1 MKNNVMMTLVGLFSA
16 TMVVAA
22 CGNIANADTFDSN
35 YATDDDNF
43 IVITDTTTTTT
54 ETTTTETTT
63 STSTSSTTTTTTSTS
78 TTTTSTTTTTTIETT
93 TTEATT
99 SNDDEEEDVDTY
111 SDNDEYDYDTSYIGN
126 FRITGYISTGNCTA
140 SGTWPSSGR
149 TIAMNSG
156 KMSDLG
162 LEYGDLIYI
171 DGIGTFIIEDC
182 GCSYDTID
190 IFCDSE
196 SECYDLTSYADAY
209 LTN

>member
-1 MKNNVMMTLVGLFSA
+1 MKKNVMMTLASLFSA
-16 TMVVAA
+16 TIVVAA

-35 YATDDDNF
+35 YATDDDNI
-43 IVITDTTTTTT
+43 IVITDTTTT
-54 ETTTTETTT
+54 TTTTETTT
-63 STSTSSTTTTTTSTS
+63 STSTTSSTSMTTTTSTS
-78 TTTTSTTTTTTIETT
+78 TTTITTETTTTETT
-93 TTEATT
+93 TTEATA

-111 SDNDEYDYDTSYIGN
+111 SDDDENDYETSYIGN

-171 DGIGTFIIEDC
+171 DGIGTFVVEDC

-196 SECYDLTSYADAY
+196 SECYELTSYADAY
-209 LTN
+209 LAN